1 MKSRNPDKVFDESE
15 LAQNALNI
23 VRKHVQDQLK
33 VTSVTVLDAKECK
46 DCLKTVPKIDNSDQV
61 NLWNF
66 VRFHKEKEKDQQQKN
81 YAGAQAGQTSTMM
94 TPSGDYVVLEA
105 KEMLK
110 HFNPQGL
117 PAKTKSLENLNFHA
131 KTSLNKKMTFDKL
144 KCQSWPEVLLTEFH
158 DLYYNKN
165 DTTIDGVLIIT
176 PKKIS

>member
-1 MKSRNPDKVFDESE
+1 M
-15 LAQNALNI
+15 
-23 VRKHVQDQLK
+23 
-33 VTSVTVLDAKECK
+33 
-46 DCLKTVPKIDNSDQV
+46 KTVPKIDNSDQV

-117 PAKTKSLENLNFHA
+117 PAKTKSLEKF
-131 KTSLNKKMTFDKL
+131 
-144 KCQSWPEVLLTEFH
+144 EFSSQNQ
-158 DLYYNKN
+158 LEQKN
-165 DTTIDGVLIIT
+165 DFRQVEMSKLAGSFIDG
-176 PKKIS
+176 IS

>member
-1 MKSRNPDKVFDESE
+1 M
-15 LAQNALNI
+15 
-23 VRKHVQDQLK
+23 
-33 VTSVTVLDAKECK
+33 
-46 DCLKTVPKIDNSDQV
+46 KTVPKIDNSDQV

-131 KTSLNKKMTFDKL
+131 KNTNYFKQNCLFYKCLNFCAKNGQNFSCRFQRI
-144 KCQSWPEVLLTEFH
+144 KC
-158 DLYYNKN
+158 
-165 DTTIDGVLIIT
+165 
-176 PKKIS
+176 